1 MDEQIKEQTRQFEQA
16 ETAAE
21 QIAMMLIAFR
31 AKLAESDWDEMLIE
45 RTCALYLRFLMGR

>member
-1 MDEQIKEQTRQFEQA
+1 MDNELKEQTRQFEQA

-31 AKLAESDWDEMLIE
+31 AKLVEAEWEGELIE
-45 RTCALYLRFLMGR
+45 QMCQSYLRYLMGR